1 LSRTSSQTGA
11 REKILGAVRAG
22 LGSPPAPPQ
31 DIAAEAA
38 ALLADPDL
46 IRPSLGSKDIVET
59 FAEHFVTQKLGGT
72 LETVPNLEALPEA
85 VRRYVTGHGLPP
97 AVALQPAA
105 ELLALNWDG
114 VETRPTMARDEA
126 VGVGFARWAIAETGS
141 LVFHS
146 GPDMPILF
154 NFLPLHHVVAVRA
167 GAILR
172 HLEDYAE
179 AAARIGAPRN
189 AGLVTGASGT
199 TDIEGSYVRGAHG
212 PRFLHVIVVLG

>member
-1 LSRTSSQTGA
+1 MTQT
-11 REKILGAVRAG
+11 RDRILGAIRTG
-22 LGSPPAPPQ
+22 LGRPLAAPQ
-31 DIAAEAA
+31 DIAAEATG
-38 ALLADPDL
+38 LLAEPDL
-46 IRPSLGSKDIVET
+46 IRPQLGQRDLVET
-59 FAEHFVTQKLGGT
+59 FAEHFISQKLGGT
-72 LETVPNLEALPEA
+72 LETIPTLDALPET
-85 VRRYVTGHGLPP
+85 VRRYVAAQGLPP
-97 AVALQPAA
+97 SVALQPAA
-105 ELLALNWDG
+105 ELLALSWDG
-114 VETRPTMARDEA
+114 IETRREMARDEA

-167 GAILR
+167 SAILP

-179 AAARIGAPRN
+179 AAAQISTPRN

-212 PRFLHVIVVLG
+212 PRFLHVVVVMG

>member
-1 LSRTSSQTGA
+1 
-11 REKILGAVRAG
+11 LGAVRAG

-59 FAEHFVTQKLGGT
+59 FAEHFITQKLGGT
-72 LETVPNLEALPEA
+72 LETIPDMDTLPAA
-85 VRRYVTGHGLPP
+85 VLRYVTAQGLPL

-105 ELLALNWDG
+105 ELLVLNWDAI
-114 VETRPTMARDEA
+114 ETRPTMGRAEP

-154 NFLPLHHVVAVRA
+154 NFLPLHHVVAVKA
-167 GAILR
+167 GTILR

-179 AAARIGAPRN
+179 AASRTGAPRN

-212 PRFLHVIVVLG
+212 PRFLHVIVVLE